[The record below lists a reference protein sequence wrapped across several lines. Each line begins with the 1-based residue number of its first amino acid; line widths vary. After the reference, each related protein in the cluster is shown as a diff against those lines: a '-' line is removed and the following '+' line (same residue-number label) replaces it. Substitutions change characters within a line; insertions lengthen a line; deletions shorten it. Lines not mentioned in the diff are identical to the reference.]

1 MNEHSQAGDTPTT
14 FEVTPDVVKEIT
26 SLAPRIA
33 GITTI
38 RSNIKPITKDG
49 DLPPHRFLFSLF
61 AFEMEDPSRVNVF
74 ADLDVGN
81 GMTTAGATV
90 CLKII
95 FDDHI
100 NERITQ
106 AQGLALANWCA
117 DLGYDLV
124 SPVVRSLTVNDA
136 SLRDTEIPLVTVHPE
151 IRFVTLEDQQGTR
164 SAD

>member
-1 MNEHSQAGDTPTT
+1 MNEHPQAGDTPTT
-14 FEVTPDVVKEIT
+14 FEVTPDVVKDIA
-26 SLAPRIA
+26 SLAPRVA
-33 GITTI
+33 GVTTI
-38 RSNIKPITKDG
+38 RSTINPITSDSV
-49 DLPPHRFLFSLF
+49 LPSQSFLFYLF

-74 ADLDVGN
+74 ADLDVSN
-81 GMTTAGATV
+81 GTTTAGATV

-95 FDDHI
+95 FDGHI
-100 NERITQ
+100 KERITQ
-106 AQGLALANWCA
+106 AQGLALTNWCA

-136 SLRDTEIPLVTVHPE
+136 SLRDTEIPRQTVHPE